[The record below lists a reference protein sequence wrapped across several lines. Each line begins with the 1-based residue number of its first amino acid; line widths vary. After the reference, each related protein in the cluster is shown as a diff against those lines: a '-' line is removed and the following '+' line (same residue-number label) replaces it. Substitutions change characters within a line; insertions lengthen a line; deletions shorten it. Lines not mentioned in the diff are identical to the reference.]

1 MYSNIITLFNR
12 YDSQTG
18 TVWYP
23 HILTGV
29 DLNTDRGA
37 ILKKYGPDSTDNA
50 QLHVRYHFRDGVK
63 EITDNAGNEL
73 EWLQPKKWAKQTNDA
88 LENSIT
94 FSLDSFFWE
103 GVWDGG
109 IVNDAEYT
117 DRRYEGFYA
126 YMNAKHDNV
135 FLITSVGGPYTV
147 IPHFEIL
154 GK

>member
-1 MYSNIITLFNR
+1 MYDKTITLFNR
-12 YDSQTG
+12 YDSQIG

-50 QLHVRYHFRDGVK
+50 QLHVRYYLRDGVK
-63 EITDNAGNEL
+63 TITDSEGNEL
-73 EWLQPKKWAKQTNDA
+73 EWLQPKEWAKQTNDA
-88 LENSIT
+88 LEKSIT
-94 FSLDSFFWE
+94 FSQDSFFWE
-103 GVWDGG
+103 GVWDGRT
-109 IVNDAEYT
+109 VNDAEYT

-147 IPHFEIL
+147 IPHFEIM

>member
-1 MYSNIITLFNR
+1 MYEKTITLFNR
-12 YDSQTG
+12 YNSQTG

-50 QLHVRYHFRDGVK
+50 QLHVRYYLRDGVK
-63 EITDNAGNEL
+63 TITDSEGNEL
-73 EWLQPKKWAKQTNDA
+73 EWLPQKEWAKQTNDA
-88 LENSIT
+88 LEKSIT
-94 FSLDSFFWE
+94 FSPDSFFWE

-109 IVNDAEYT
+109 AVNDAEYT

-135 FLITSVGGPYTV
+135 FLITSVGGPYPL

>member
-135 FLITSVGGPYTV
+135 FLVTSVGGPYTV

>member
-1 MYSNIITLFNR
+1 MYNNIITLFNR

-63 EITDNAGNEL
+63 EITDNAGKEL
-73 EWLQPKKWAKQTNDA
+73 EWLSPKEWAKQTNDA
-88 LENSIT
+88 LEKSIT
-94 FSLDSFFWE
+94 FSPDSFFWE

-109 IVNDAEYT
+109 TVNDAEYT
-117 DRRYEGFYA
+117 DRRYDGFYA

-147 IPHFEIL
+147 IPHFEAL

>member
-37 ILKKYGPDSTDNA
+37 ILKKYGPESTDNA
-50 QLHVRYHFRDGVK
+50 QLHVRCHLRDGAKTVV
-63 EITDNAGNEL
+63 DSNGNEL
-73 EWLQPKKWAKQTNDA
+73 EWLSPKEWAKQTNDA

-135 FLITSVGGPYTV
+135 FLITSVGGPYPL

>member
-88 LENSIT
+88 LKNSIT

>member
-1 MYSNIITLFNR
+1 MYDKTITLFNR

-29 DLNTDRGA
+29 DLSADRGA

>member
-50 QLHVRYHFRDGVK
+50 QLHVRYHLRDGAK
-63 EITDNAGNEL
+63 MITDRDGNEL
-73 EWLQPKKWAKQTNDA
+73 EWLQPKEWTKQTNDA

-103 GVWDGG
+103 GAWDGG

-117 DRRYEGFYA
+117 DRRYDGFYA

-135 FLITSVGGPYTV
+135 FLITSVGGPYPL

>member
-37 ILKKYGPDSTDNA
+37 ILKKYGPESTDNA
-50 QLHVRYHFRDGVK
+50 QLHVRFHLRDGAKTVA
-63 EITDNAGNEL
+63 DSNGNEL
-73 EWLQPKKWAKQTNDA
+73 EWLSPKEWAKQTNDA

-94 FSLDSFFWE
+94 FSPDSFFWE
-103 GVWDGG
+103 GAWDGG
-109 IVNDAEYT
+109 TVNDADYT

>member
-1 MYSNIITLFNR
+1 MYGNIITLFNR

>member
-1 MYSNIITLFNR
+1 MYDKIITLFNR
-12 YDSQTG
+12 YNSQTG

-23 HILTGV
+23 HILTSV

-37 ILKKYGPDSTDNA
+37 ILKKYGLESTDNA
-50 QLHVRYHFRDGVK
+50 QLHVRYHLRDGTK
-63 EITDNAGNEL
+63 MIADSAGNEL
-73 EWLQPKKWAKQTNDA
+73 EWLQPKEWAKQTNDA
-88 LENSIT
+88 LEKSIT
-94 FSLDSFFWE
+94 FSPDSFFWE

-109 IVNDAEYT
+109 PISDADYT

-126 YMNAKHDNV
+126 YMNTKNDNV
-135 FLITSVGGPYTV
+135 FLITSVGGPYPL

>member
-1 MYSNIITLFNR
+1 MYDKTITLFNR

-37 ILKKYGPDSTDNA
+37 ILKKYGPDSTDSA
-50 QLHVRYHFRDGVK
+50 QLHVRYHLRDGTKMIADSAV
-63 EITDNAGNEL
+63 NEL
-73 EWLQPKKWAKQTNDA
+73 EWLPPKEWVKQTNDA
-88 LENSIT
+88 LEKSIT
-94 FSLDSFFWE
+94 FSPDSFFWE
-103 GVWDGG
+103 GVWDGET
-109 IVNDAEYT
+109 VNDAEYT
-117 DRRYEGFYA
+117 DRRYDGFYA

-147 IPHFEIL
+147 IPHFEVL

>member
-1 MYSNIITLFNR
+1 MYNKTITLFNR

-29 DLNTDRGA
+29 DLSTDRGA

-50 QLHVRYHFRDGVK
+50 QLHVWYHLRGGTK
-63 EITDNAGNEL
+63 MITDRDGNEL
-73 EWLQPKKWAKQTNDA
+73 EWLPPKEWAKQTNDA

-94 FSLDSFFWE
+94 FSPDSFFWE
-103 GVWDGG
+103 GVWDGWT
-109 IVNDAEYT
+109 VNDAEYT

-135 FLITSVGGPYTV
+135 FLITNVGGPYTV

>member
-1 MYSNIITLFNR
+1 MYSDIITLFNR

>member
-1 MYSNIITLFNR
+1 MYDKTITLFNR

-37 ILKKYGPDSTDNA
+37 ILKKYGQDSTDNA
-50 QLHVRYHFRDGVK
+50 QLHVRYHLRDGAK
-63 EITDNAGNEL
+63 MITDSTGNEL
-73 EWLQPKKWAKQTNDA
+73 EWLLQKEWAKQTNDA
-88 LENSIT
+88 LEKSIT
-94 FSLDSFFWE
+94 FAPDSFFWE
-103 GVWDGG
+103 GVWNGG
-109 IVNDAEYT
+109 VVSDADYT

-126 YMNAKHDNV
+126 YMNAKNDNV
-135 FLITSVGGPYTV
+135 FLITSAGGPYPL

-154 GK
+154 GR

>member
-1 MYSNIITLFNR
+1 MYDKTITLFNR

-23 HILTGV
+23 HILTVV

>member
-73 EWLQPKKWAKQTNDA
+73 EWLQPKKWVKQTNDA

>member
-1 MYSNIITLFNR
+1 MYDKTITLFNR

-37 ILKKYGPDSTDNA
+37 ILKKHGPDSTDNA

-135 FLITSVGGPYTV
+135 FLITNVGGPYTV